1 MVTTFSDIITLA
13 LASKV
18 INDLRWEQDF
28 REDAALFLRQKSQA
42 MKFAVTKFNRPPEM
56 REYLEYTEP
65 SFDDF
70 EYTTESAITESVE
83 VDTGKTGFEL
93 CNVGI
98 LSVNKYEEA
107 EYIPVFGTLYDAE
120 TGKVIIGGEYPAG
133 TVFQFDFYTD
143 GVFVNELN
151 SEIRDILALCL
162 AMVWETGFSGE
173 WLNRTP
179 ILQDKTFKRA
189 STESAWTEAQEHKR
203 KALETALNDRL
214 MKYEQN
220 AQYRTVV
227 MYKNHKF
234 NP

>member
-1 MVTTFSDIITLA
+1 MATTFSDIIALA

-28 REDAALFLRQKSQA
+28 REDAALFLRQKSNA
-42 MKFAVTKFNRPPEM
+42 MQMAVTKFNRPPEM
-56 REYLEYTEP
+56 REYLAYTAP
-65 SFDDF
+65 SFDDY
-70 EYTTESAITESVE
+70 EHVADAEITGGVT
-83 VDTGKTGFEL
+83 VNTGKTGYEL

-98 LSVNKYEEA
+98 LSIDKYNDA
-107 EYIPVFGTLYDAE
+107 EYIPVFGSIYDDE
-120 TGKVIIGGEYPAG
+120 TGDVTIGGNYPAG
-133 TVFQFDFYTD
+133 TKFQVDFYTD
-143 GVFVNELN
+143 GVFDNELN
-151 SEIRDILALCL
+151 QEIKEILCLCL

-203 KALETALNDRL
+203 RALETALNDRL

-220 AQYRTVV
+220 AQYRSVV
-227 MYKNHKF
+227 IYKTPGLH
-234 NP
+234 P